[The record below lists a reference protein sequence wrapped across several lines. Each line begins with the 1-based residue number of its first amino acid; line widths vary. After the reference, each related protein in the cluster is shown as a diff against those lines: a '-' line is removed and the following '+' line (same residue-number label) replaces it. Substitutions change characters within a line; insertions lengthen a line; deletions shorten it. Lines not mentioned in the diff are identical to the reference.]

1 MPDPCPIDKLADQI
15 RAAFEPVM
23 VLPPK
28 TVDYLSST
36 VDCHGAEDLRRMLR
50 DQDLSEAAGIYDL
63 AAMPDETFQI
73 GLEPVL
79 LNTACRRIDIDAVI
93 GNLVTRGLHAIVQFP
108 DHPDSVDILLPPPII
123 AQLVHRL
130 RISRQ
135 WDSRLTETIINGP
148 PPDIQ
153 MALFV
158 CLRNSRCNLA
168 GPGICQTLIDLIAG
182 FHGPWPEITAMFRF
196 LLTFLEHAPP
206 AGIDLQHALF
216 ARKQR
221 LAAQLA
227 RQDDYQRRLSHSNLE
242 TQLMLGNRMPHIDGR
257 ATSHQMQLIDD
268 ICLALYGQ
276 PGPMTPSTPQAR
288 IFSPADLG

>member
-1 MPDPCPIDKLADQI
+1 MPDPCPIGKLADQI
-15 RAAFEPVM
+15 CAAFEPVI

-36 VDCHGAEDLRRMLR
+36 FDCHGAEDLRRML
-50 DQDLSEAAGIYDL
+50 QDEDMSESAGIYDL

-79 LNTACRRIDIDAVI
+79 LNAACRRIDIDAVI
-93 GNLVTRGLHAIVQFP
+93 GKLVTRGLHAIVQFP
-108 DHPDSVDILLPPPII
+108 DHPDSVDIPVPPPVI

-130 RISRQ
+130 HITRQ
-135 WDSRLTETIINGP
+135 WDARLTAAIINGAP
-148 PPDIQ
+148 TDIQ
-153 MALFV
+153 MTIFV
-158 CLRNSRCNLA
+158 TLRNSRCNLA
-168 GPGICQTLIDLIAG
+168 RAGICQTLLDLMAG
-182 FHGPWPEITAMFRF
+182 FHGPWPEITAMLRF

-206 AGIDLQHALF
+206 AGTDLQHALF

-227 RQDDYQRRLSHSNLE
+227 RQEDYQRRLSHSNME
-242 TQLMLGNRMPHIDGR
+242 IQLMLGNRMPHIDGR
-257 ATSHQMQLIDD
+257 ATMQQIQLIDE

-276 PGPMTPSTPQAR
+276 PGPMAPSTPQAR
-288 IFSPADLG
+288 IFSPADLD